1 MSDWKEFLKGYYFN
15 PSNPGA
21 FAGPTKIRKILKE
34 NRFNTKLTEVQQWL
48 QDQDAYSLLK
58 PTKYKFKRNRI
69 VTTGL
74 DDLWDVDLAEVGNLH
89 KHNEPYKYWLVVID
103 VFSRYLWVI
112 PVESKHHTH
121 MVKAFTTLFEKTQR
135 RPKKLRTDKG
145 TEFTNRAVKKLL
157 KEQGINAY
165 TTKNET
171 KANYAERVIRTV
183 KGLLYRYFLYRQ
195 TYHYI
200 DVLEKI
206 VENYNN
212 RPHSS
217 LNGLAPAKITASNES
232 SVWKRMYVDTSKSI
246 KKSTFKYK
254 VGDKVRISH
263 LKYTFQ
269 RDYQEKW
276 TEEVFIITKRFL
288 RRGHKF
294 YQLKDYTEEDIDG
307 YFYEVELQ
315 KVTKDIDSVFRI
327 EKIVKQ
333 RGRRG
338 REEYLVKWMGW
349 PSKFNSWVKK
359 NDIQMI

>member
-112 PVESKHHTH
+112 PVESKHHTN

-157 KEQGINAY
+157 KEQGN
-165 TTKNET
+165 KF
-171 KANYAERVIRTV
+171 
-183 KGLLYRYFLYRQ
+183 LLCFQARSNFLAFYF
-195 TYHYI
+195 I
-200 DVLEKI
+200 
-206 VENYNN
+206 
-212 RPHSS
+212 SS
-217 LNGLAPAKITASNES
+217 
-232 SVWKRMYVDTSKSI
+232 
-246 KKSTFKYK
+246 
-254 VGDKVRISH
+254 
-263 LKYTFQ
+263 
-269 RDYQEKW
+269 
-276 TEEVFIITKRFL
+276 
-288 RRGHKF
+288 
-294 YQLKDYTEEDIDG
+294 
-307 YFYEVELQ
+307 
-315 KVTKDIDSVFRI
+315 
-327 EKIVKQ
+327 
-333 RGRRG
+333 
-338 REEYLVKWMGW
+338 
-349 PSKFNSWVKK
+349 
-359 NDIQMI
+359 